1 VVKVI
6 VIDGKAT
13 VIAKGEKGV
22 VKAEVD
28 LKTKDVTEVDKMTEP
43 TEEVKREAIDI
54 AKADP
59 RVEELLNTGAMISTV
74 SPTWYYGMMNLET
87 GEIEEVS
94 ETFVEVVIEGIEK
107 KYVAYIDLNEGM
119 VVKLIDT
126 DASLE
131 EGIESKQK

>member
-107 KYVAYIDLNEGM
+107 KYVAYVDLNEGM